1 MNGFPLVLLGVVLFA
16 VGYSLLKIQSKMK
29 NITAAIDSGF
39 KTIEN
44 GITDNLL
51 GSNGALTKA
60 KSAID
65 QSYLTLKNGVD
76 VNVLGSNGL
85 LIKTRY
91 IMNYANTICIG
102 VGDDVHKGKL
112 ILQNDIRKTTGD
124 IELIL
129 QKSGVP
135 LIDAGTWL
143 TNIGNGIDIDIAGA
157 HPFYDLAQPFRD
169 TGKVV
174 DDVGDLC
181 LDARTKLM
189 AADLKIMQAEIALE
203 DISLKTKALGTEIID
218 VSNYINNSFTN
229 GINDS
234 MNNLKQVTDS
244 AKTLFVALENGAQ
257 TSVNNLEK
265 VNNYLNSLLNNIFSR
280 QLIIGLFSGG
290 IVLILAG
297 VALGL

>member
-16 VGYSLLKIQSKMK
+16 VGYALLKIQGKMK
-29 NITAAIDSGF
+29 DITAAIDSGF
-39 KTIEN
+39 KTIED

-51 GSNGALTKA
+51 GSNGALTQA
-60 KSAID
+60 KSAVD
-65 QSYLTLKNGVD
+65 QSYLTIKNGVD
-76 VNVLGSNGL
+76 DNILGSTGL

-91 IMNYANTICIG
+91 IMNYANAICIG

-124 IELIL
+124 IEVIL

-135 LIDAGTWL
+135 LINAGVWL
-143 TNIGNGIDIDIAGA
+143 NNIGNGIDIDIAGA

-169 TGKVV
+169 TGKTV

-181 LDARTKLM
+181 LDAKAKLM
-189 AADLKIMQAEIALE
+189 QADLKIVQAESALE
-203 DISLKTKALGTEIID
+203 DISLKAKALGAEIIN
-218 VSNYINNSFTN
+218 VSDYVNTSFTT
-229 GINDS
+229 GINAS
-234 MNNLKQVTDS
+234 MNNLKHVTDS
-244 AKTLFVALENGAQ
+244 AKTLFLALESGAQ
-257 TSVNNLEK
+257 VSVTNLEK
-265 VNNYLNSLLNNIFSR
+265 ANNYLDSLLNNIFSR

>member
-16 VGYSLLKIQSKMK
+16 VGYALLKIQGKMK
-29 NITAAIDSGF
+29 DITAAIDSGF
-39 KTIEN
+39 KTIED

-51 GSNGALTKA
+51 GSNGALTQA
-60 KSAID
+60 KSAVD

-76 VNVLGSNGL
+76 DNVLGSTGL
-85 LIKTRY
+85 LSKTRY
-91 IMNYANTICIG
+91 IMNYANVICIG

-124 IELIL
+124 IEVIL

-135 LIDAGTWL
+135 LINAGVWL
-143 TNIGNGIDIDIAGA
+143 NNIGNGIDIDIVGA

-169 TGKVV
+169 TGKTV

-181 LDARTKLM
+181 LDAKAKLM
-189 AADLKIMQAEIALE
+189 QADLKIVQAESALE
-203 DISLKTKALGTEIID
+203 DISLKAKALGAEIIN
-218 VSNYINNSFTN
+218 VSDYVNTSFTT
-229 GINDS
+229 GINAS
-234 MNNLKQVTDS
+234 MNNLKHVTDS
-244 AKTLFVALENGAQ
+244 AKTLFLALESGAQ
-257 TSVNNLEK
+257 ASVNNLEK
-265 VNNYLNSLLNNIFSR
+265 ANNYLDSLLNNIFSR